1 MTNVSKSFHYVVT
14 FKVGLSPSKQS
25 SCYLVQ
31 RKPFKI
37 DKKCFLFHL
46 KSSFRSRDIYI
57 FVLTFWSCRKKGL
70 IRKIRLINFKIYHV
84 TNWLTKSYIHILWAI
99 YILLN
104 ISQSKGNQTLKF
116 GQVKEYNKRNIFL

>member
-70 IRKIRLINFKIYHV
+70 IRKIRLILKFTRHKLVNKELHPHTLSNIHTAQY
-84 TNWLTKSYIHILWAI
+84 LTKQRQPGIEIWS
-99 YILLN
+99 
-104 ISQSKGNQTLKF
+104 SQ
-116 GQVKEYNKRNIFL
+116 RI